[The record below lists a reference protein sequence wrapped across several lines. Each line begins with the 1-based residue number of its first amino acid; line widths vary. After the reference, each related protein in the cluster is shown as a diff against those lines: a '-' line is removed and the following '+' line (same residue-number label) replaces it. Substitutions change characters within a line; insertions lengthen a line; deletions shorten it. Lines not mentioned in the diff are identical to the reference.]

1 MSDVGYDSYN
11 LLLNLGTMAVLVM
24 LYFAKVVFMLFV
36 LKPLSLI
43 SPKFIKTYNL
53 FWKQVFFGDFFLLFI
68 EGFMEFLISSS
79 LLEQTPVE
87 IFDSPVQRGAA
98 LACLIITC
106 VIIPIIYVWLFT
118 NSVERFK

>member
-1 MSDVGYDSYN
+1 MLDQMSDVGYDSYN

-53 FWKQVFFGDFFLLFI
+53 FWK
-68 EGFMEFLISSS
+68 
-79 LLEQTPVE
+79 
-87 IFDSPVQRGAA
+87 
-98 LACLIITC
+98 
-106 VIIPIIYVWLFT
+106 
-118 NSVERFK
+118 